1 MPLSADPA
9 WNGLAFDFV
18 ELLFCEL
25 DRMDTIEEWLSAPLH
40 WLSDR
45 FQLQA
50 IQVVE
55 KRGGA
60 WRALASEGNPLIE
73 VADEFL
79 SHTLDTQ
86 TMQWNANWIA
96 FPIASVAVANAVFC
110 LTPARPMA
118 SASDHSLLKVAES
131 LQHYIDA
138 MNVAMKTWFSLRS
151 LRTEIRHR
159 DRMLEVASDWHN
171 HLSMPALLEQ
181 IALAAANL
189 LDADR
194 ASIFLWDK
202 AAKQLVGHPALGVQG
217 QPLRLPDDAGVA
229 GNVLRTMKPQRWDRS
244 DPADHVDRRVDAKV
258 GYRTDSLIAV
268 ALVDPKGNAMGVFE
282 VLNQAQGRFDQ
293 EHEKTLMELAKH
305 ASAALANTQR
315 MQQLIR
321 TRDRLTQDAAS
332 QVPLIGNCESIQQ
345 LRATIQRVA
354 QTDLAILLLGEN
366 GTGKEVA
373 SRQVHYQSKRRYEPF
388 VAVNCAALA
397 ETLLESELFGHEK
410 GAFTDAFDTRI
421 GKFEQAHGGTLLLD
435 EIGDMTLSGQAKLLR
450 VLEEKVVVRVGG
462 SATIPVDV
470 RVIAATNQDLVS
482 MVRSK
487 KFREDLYFRLSV
499 VQLKIPPLRDRREDI
514 VELANHFL
522 ESFCLKIGRT
532 NLTFSAESKNRLQQH
547 SWPGNI
553 RELRNLMERLVYL
566 CPNDTIETS
575 DFDFV
580 SSGLATNPDG
590 ENASVDL
597 RQPLAQATD
606 DFQIQVIE
614 EHIAAAHGNISLAA
628 QTLGLQR
635 SNLYRKMKQLGMRTP
650 E

>member
-1 MPLSADPA
+1 MPISSDKA

-18 ELLFCEL
+18 ELLFCDL
-25 DRMDTIEEWLSAPLH
+25 DRVETFEEWLSAPLH
-40 WLSDR
+40 WMADH
-45 FQLQA
+45 FQLQS
-50 IQVVE
+50 IQVLE
-55 KRGGA
+55 KRGSI
-60 WRALASEGNPLIE
+60 WRVIAAEGNLSSPLP
-73 VADEFL
+73 DDLL
-79 SHTLDTQ
+79 SQALDTQ
-86 TMQWNANWIA
+86 VAQA
-96 FPIASVAVANAVFC
+96 FSNSLAIPISNSQFSNSI
-110 LTPARPMA
+110 LGITFGTPTSSPFDRAIDKLREPLERYAGSM
-118 SASDHSLLKVAES
+118 KVA
-131 LQHYIDA
+131 IR
-138 MNVAMKTWFSLRS
+138 TWFFVKS
-151 LRTEIRHR
+151 LRTELRHR
-159 DRMLEVASDWHN
+159 DRMLEVAADWHN

-181 IALAAANL
+181 IALAAAHL

-229 GNVLRTMKPQRWDRS
+229 GNVLRTLQPQRWDRS
-244 DPADHVDRRVDAKV
+244 DPADQVDRRVDAKV

-268 ALVDPKGNAMGVFE
+268 PLIDPKGNAMGVFE
-282 VLNQAQGRFDQ
+282 VLNQIQGRFDQ
-293 EHEKTLMELAKH
+293 EHEKTLIELAKH
-305 ASAALANTQR
+305 ASSALANSQR
-315 MQQLIR
+315 IQQLIR

-354 QTDLAILLLGEN
+354 QTDLALLLLGEN

-373 SRQVHYQSKRRYEPF
+373 SRQVHYQSKRKYEPF

-410 GAFTDAFDTRI
+410 GAFTDALETRI

-435 EIGDMTLSGQAKLLR
+435 EIGDMSLAGQAKLLR
-450 VLEEKVVVRVGG
+450 VLEEKVIVRVGG

-482 MVRSK
+482 MVRAK

-499 VQLKIPPLRDRREDI
+499 VQLKLPPLRERRQDI

-522 ESFCLKIGRT
+522 ETFCLKIGRSS
-532 NLTFSAESKNRLQQH
+532 LKFSTDSEKRLQQH
-547 SWPGNI
+547 AWPGNI

-566 CPNDTIETS
+566 CPNETIEVS
-575 DFDFV
+575 DLDFV
-580 SSGLATNPDG
+580 SSGLSSSSNDAHSPF
-590 ENASVDL
+590 DL
-597 RQPLAQATD
+597 SQPLAAATD
-606 DFQIQVIE
+606 AFQIQVIE
-614 EHIAAAHGNISLAA
+614 EHITAANGNISLAA